1 MEEETIA
8 DFHVRILEI
17 ANESFLLVKKIYEEK
32 LVWKIINSLP
42 KRFSMK
48 VTTIE
53 EANDISTMKMN
64 ELLESLH
71 TFELT
76 IDENTNKMSKG
87 LALHTIS
94 NE

>member
-1 MEEETIA
+1 
-8 DFHVRILEI
+8 
-17 ANESFLLVKKIYEEK
+17 
-32 LVWKIINSLP
+32 
-42 KRFSMK
+42 MK